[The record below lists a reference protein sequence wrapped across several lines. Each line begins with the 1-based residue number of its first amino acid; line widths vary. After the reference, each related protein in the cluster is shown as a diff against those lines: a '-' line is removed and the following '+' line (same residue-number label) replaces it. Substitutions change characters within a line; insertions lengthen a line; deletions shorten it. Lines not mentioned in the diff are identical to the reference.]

1 MERTIK
7 CIVSD
12 LLNREFFL
20 PTIQRD
26 FVWLKNSRDKKV
38 EKLLDSLMSG
48 YPIGQIIVWESE
60 KQSGNINIYQF
71 LGIYDYGKD
80 FNENEKFNNHAPYL
94 VLDGQQRLTALHL
107 ALRGKIKNKG
117 ENEYMYIN
125 LFHPTSDDQ
134 IDDLSYG
141 FAFLTE
147 QKASIFDNKNLWF
160 QVGRIINDFN
170 NAEEFK
176 DLIFEEIEKK
186 FDPKHQILNE
196 EKCQAIKEL
205 LEKLWHNIR
214 EKKIHC
220 EVTKT
225 NANNLL
231 NIFVRLNDGGVKL
244 EKADLLLS
252 FMESKEKVFG
262 KKSAREEISSFLKDI
277 NGRDAGL
284 DKKHIKLRQDDI
296 LKACLVM
303 VDDLEIQ
310 YKISN
315 FNNETVTK
323 IAENWDGIKKAIYTT
338 LNLMDIY
345 RIDRRSL
352 PSINSL
358 LPIAYY
364 LKKKNLLGDGFVK
377 TNNAEYLAIQK
388 NIIIWLAHATFKRVF
403 GASSDTALKNIRDK
417 IRENSDFSLPT
428 EFTNESKF
436 GSEDIESLVDKSK
449 HKGRNTQLL
458 LKLISPSESWKIV
471 QDHIFSQDL
480 FKDNEAWNKK
490 YKDSILNLQL
500 LGRSQNAS
508 KGKRYAHEWVKE
520 QSEEYKKE
528 NLIPLNF
535 DENNFED
542 FIKER
547 RKLVIERLNDVF
559 EIDRS
564 RKLFEKK

>member
-1 MERTIK
+1 MEKSIA
-7 CIVSD
+7 CIVRE
-12 LLNREFFL
+12 LNDKFFL

-26 FVWLKNSRDKKV
+26 FVWLKNPREKKV
-38 EKLLDSLMSG
+38 EKLLDSLMSE

-60 KQSGNINIYQF
+60 KRSENMNVYRF
-71 LGIYDYGKD
+71 LEIYDYGKD

-94 VLDGQQRLTALHL
+94 VLDGQQRLTALYL
-107 ALRGKIKNKG
+107 ALRGKIKNKKN
-117 ENEYMYIN
+117 EDEYMYIN

-147 QKASIFDNKNLWF
+147 QKASIFDDKNLWF
-160 QVGRIINDFN
+160 RVSRIVNDFKDN
-170 NAEEFK
+170 DAEEIK
-176 DLIFEEIEKK
+176 NLIFEDIKKK
-186 FDPKHQILNE
+186 FDPKHEIVNE
-196 EKCQAIKEL
+196 KKYQAIMEL
-205 LEKLWHNIR
+205 VEKLWHNIR

-225 NANNLL
+225 NTNNLL

-252 FMESKEKVFG
+252 FMESKEKVFD
-262 KKSAREEISSFLKDI
+262 KKSAREAISSFLKKI
-277 NGRDAGL
+277 NTRDAGL
-284 DKKHIKLRQDDI
+284 DKNHIKLRQDDI

-315 FNNETVTK
+315 FNNETVAK
-323 IAENWDGIKKAIYTT
+323 IAENWDGIKKAIDTT
-338 LNLMDIY
+338 LRLMDIY

-352 PSINSL
+352 SSINSL

-364 LKKKNLLGDGFVK
+364 LKKQNLLGDGFVK
-377 TNNAEYLAIQK
+377 TNNAEHLKIQK

-403 GASSDTALKNIRDK
+403 GASSDTALKNIRDEIK
-417 IRENSDFSLPT
+417 ANSELGLPT
-428 EFTNESKF
+428 EFINESKF
-436 GSEDIESLVDKSK
+436 GSEDIENLVDKSK
-449 HKGRNTQLL
+449 YQGRHTQLL
-458 LKLISPSESWKIV
+458 LKLISPIESWKTE
-471 QDHIFSQDL
+471 QDHIFPEDL
-480 FKDNEAWNKK
+480 FKNNEDWNKK

-508 KGKRYAHEWVKE
+508 KGKRNAHEWIKE

-528 NLIPLNF
+528 NLTLLLLDKQKFNLMMLYIMPKAQEVLRVL
-535 DENNFED
+535 
-542 FIKER
+542 KT
-547 RKLVIERLNDVF
+547 LLTVW
-559 EIDRS
+559 
-564 RKLFEKK
+564 